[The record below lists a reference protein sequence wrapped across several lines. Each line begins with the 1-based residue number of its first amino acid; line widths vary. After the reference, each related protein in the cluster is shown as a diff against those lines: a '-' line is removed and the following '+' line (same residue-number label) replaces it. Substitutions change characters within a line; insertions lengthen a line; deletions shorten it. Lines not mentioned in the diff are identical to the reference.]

1 MINKINLGFGNER
14 SFLKK
19 EKIIKIY
26 NNGNI
31 ITSRPK
37 SSKNE
42 YRILSIKKYES
53 PKIII
58 KKENSAKKKKK
69 RIEEKKLEINEDENN
84 NGYILGDLIKD
95 EEFKNIMNFENDL
108 SKEKIKLN
116 KKKEEKEKN
125 KKIKPY
131 IPDIQYNEEKE
142 INERYLKRTINIFKE
157 NEYLINR
164 INELLKRSKVINEQ
178 EIKKEKERK
187 LAKINAEK
195 SNIKNF
201 INNKR
206 KEIKENNDIKFLTE
220 VDNLN
225 ADNIENNS
233 YKDKKEENK
242 NNDKIKN
249 KKNSNIN
256 IKKINNQNEFVDII
270 DIKQD
275 IKYIE
280 AEGWLKNSKEDCEKV
295 KDLIIK
301 IDQQIKENK
310 NEINNT
316 ELKNEKDIKK
326 SLKEKAEEIISEIKN
341 NIDIN
346 NFDVNKLNEEEQK
359 LLKGAE
365 RYNPNQRIKKVNEIK
380 INKNKEP
387 ILINSFNSIK
397 ELKESKNNMKESFK
411 KKNKLDK
418 KENAVSKN
426 WKEQNECAKAYLN
439 NFKKGTKI
447 NINEIKEKKNI
458 ELNNK
463 NDIYNYI
470 YMPKEYENHWY
481 NKKDTKDKTEYRHP
495 FLIYD

>member
-201 INNKR
+201 INNK
-206 KEIKENNDIKFLTE
+206 
-220 VDNLN
+220 
-225 ADNIENNS
+225 
-233 YKDKKEENK
+233 
-242 NNDKIKN
+242 
-249 KKNSNIN
+249 
-256 IKKINNQNEFVDII
+256 
-270 DIKQD
+270 
-275 IKYIE
+275 
-280 AEGWLKNSKEDCEKV
+280 
-295 KDLIIK
+295 
-301 IDQQIKENK
+301 
-310 NEINNT
+310 
-316 ELKNEKDIKK
+316 
-326 SLKEKAEEIISEIKN
+326 
-341 NIDIN
+341 
-346 NFDVNKLNEEEQK
+346 
-359 LLKGAE
+359 
-365 RYNPNQRIKKVNEIK
+365 
-380 INKNKEP
+380 
-387 ILINSFNSIK
+387 
-397 ELKESKNNMKESFK
+397 
-411 KKNKLDK
+411 
-418 KENAVSKN
+418 
-426 WKEQNECAKAYLN
+426 
-439 NFKKGTKI
+439 
-447 NINEIKEKKNI
+447 
-458 ELNNK
+458 
-463 NDIYNYI
+463 
-470 YMPKEYENHWY
+470 
-481 NKKDTKDKTEYRHP
+481 
-495 FLIYD
+495 

>member
-187 LAKINAEK
+187 LAKINADK

-233 YKDKKEENK
+233 NKDKKEENK

-316 ELKNEKDIKK
+316 E
-326 SLKEKAEEIISEIKN
+326 
-341 NIDIN
+341 
-346 NFDVNKLNEEEQK
+346 
-359 LLKGAE
+359 
-365 RYNPNQRIKKVNEIK
+365 
-380 INKNKEP
+380 
-387 ILINSFNSIK
+387 
-397 ELKESKNNMKESFK
+397 
-411 KKNKLDK
+411 
-418 KENAVSKN
+418 
-426 WKEQNECAKAYLN
+426 
-439 NFKKGTKI
+439 
-447 NINEIKEKKNI
+447 
-458 ELNNK
+458 
-463 NDIYNYI
+463 
-470 YMPKEYENHWY
+470 
-481 NKKDTKDKTEYRHP
+481 
-495 FLIYD
+495 